1 MLNYNKYNVN
11 CFLKNIFL
19 QVPVNSWFD
28 DITDKELLHLIP
40 FFEKLSKMEN
50 VYPVICNINHMVN
63 AATTAI
69 SVQSQHNSE
78 NVL

>member
-1 MLNYNKYNVN
+1 M
-11 CFLKNIFL
+11 
-19 QVPVNSWFD
+19 NSWFD
-28 DITDKELLHLIP
+28 DMTDKELLHLIP

-63 AATTAI
+63 ATSTI
-69 SVQSQHNSE
+69 QSQNNYSN

>member
-1 MLNYNKYNVN
+1 MYPNINYIN
-11 CFLKNIFL
+11 NIL

-28 DITDKELLHLIP
+28 DMTDKELLHLIP

-50 VYPVICNINHMVN
+50 VYPVICNINHMAN
-63 AATTAI
+63 TAVA
-69 SVQSQHNSE
+69 VQSQHIGTD